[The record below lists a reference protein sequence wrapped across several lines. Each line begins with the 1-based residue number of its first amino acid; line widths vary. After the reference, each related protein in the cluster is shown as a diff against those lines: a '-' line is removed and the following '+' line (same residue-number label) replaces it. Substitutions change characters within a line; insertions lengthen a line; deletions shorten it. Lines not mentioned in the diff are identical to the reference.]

1 MAEDGHELNDLEQ
14 ARSHFEAGE
23 FARAR
28 DLAANGLAASPDDVE
43 LLRLAGRAG
52 VEIGTDDAVDQLRA
66 VAERQPDS
74 AESWRDLGD
83 ALAAEG
89 RMDEAGVAFRRV
101 LEIEP
106 EDETALTA
114 LGHGAFQAGQR
125 DEAVSM
131 LEQVAGRTEGAS
143 TAVISLVE
151 MYRTLGR
158 PDEAL
163 AAARK
168 IVEADPENPLATL
181 DVAELAF
188 ETDKFDEAAD
198 AFAWLRQV
206 VDLPEHEVGALQGM
220 IKVELARGDTER
232 ALELAREAAAIDTVG
247 RTTGVLAHL
256 EAEAGSDAASET
268 VVARGQSAAFVL
280 ALEAP
285 PTREEVETLLNATLG
300 DLRMSLGGDAGE

>member
-28 DLAANGLAASPDDVE
+28 DLAANGLASSPDDVE
-43 LLRLAGRAG
+43 LLRVAGLAG
-52 VEIGTDDAVDQLRA
+52 VETGADDAVDQLRR
-66 VAERQPDS
+66 VADQQPDS
-74 AESWRDLGD
+74 ADSWRNLAD

-89 RMDEAGVAFRRV
+89 RTQEAEDAFRRV
-101 LEIEP
+101 LDIDP
-106 EDETALTA
+106 EDEVALTA
-114 LGHGAFQAGQR
+114 VGHTAFQAGNR

-131 LEQVAGRTEGAS
+131 LEQVAGRVTGAS
-143 TAVISLVE
+143 TAAISLVE

-158 PDEAL
+158 PEEAL
-163 AAARK
+163 VAARK
-168 IVEADPENPLATL
+168 VAEADQENELAAL
-181 DVAELAF
+181 DVAELAL
-188 ETDKFDEAAD
+188 EIDKFDEAAE
-198 AFAWLRQV
+198 AFAWLRQI
-206 VDLPEHEVGALQGM
+206 VDLPEHEVAALQGM

-232 ALELAREAAAIDTVG
+232 ALQLARDAGAIDTVG

-256 EAEAGSDAASET
+256 EADAGGDAAHET

-285 PTREEVETLLNATLG
+285 PSREEVVSLLDATLG
-300 DLRMSLGGDAGE
+300 DLRRSLGGDAGE